1 MTTTTTTFT
10 YEYDDCGV
18 LCRYNDRLGD
28 WEVLEPHCLN
38 CGYPDDNHDDNDC
51 DWEDAPYTEDDTPAS
66 QRKWYKGMPT
76 PQTEVKVANDDG
88 YTYLTLPNYGI
99 LCRYRE
105 RSDVWERCE
114 AHCLNCGYAEDD
126 HDNDCDD
133 YVAAPYT
140 EGIDKEKVHLK
151 EWTSEECDDWL
162 DNHDDQENCL
172 YLRGDHDSDDSDSD
186 AETEMDEDQD
196 NFTNRVCGYYPECG
210 EGFHLSDPHYYD
222 EEEGQCYCSEECFKK
237 EQHRWEMRRL
247 AEQDANADLNAAIDA
262 SGNCF

>member
-1 MTTTTTTFT
+1 MTTTTTTTFT

-76 PQTEVKVANDDG
+76 PQTEVKVANNDG

-99 LCRYRE
+99 LCRYKE

-126 HDNDCDD
+126 HANPDCDD

-140 EGIDKEKVHLK
+140 EGFEKVITFRHG
-151 EWTSEECDDWL
+151 EWSWNGEVIHTATRHSVPLLAWTEEEDCDWL

-172 YLRGDHDSDDSDSD
+172 YLRGDPED
-186 AETEMDEDQD
+186 AKDE
-196 NFTNRVCGYYPECG
+196 
-210 EGFHLSDPHYYD
+210 
-222 EEEGQCYCSEECFKK
+222 
-237 EQHRWEMRRL
+237 
-247 AEQDANADLNAAIDA
+247 LNAAIDA